1 MPSASY
7 VQDNFLGGEWSPTA
21 QGHHTDPKYKI
32 AMGTCL
38 NGFPLEPGAWTRRP
52 GTMEL
57 GLTRLGRPGRVI
69 AFPFEEDTPYNMEF
83 TDQAIR
89 FWDGPNLATT
99 NDSVAITA
107 ISTANPAVVTLASAV
122 PWVSG
127 NCAYF
132 TNLGTNNAPLQN
144 RRVSLT
150 RIDATHWSLQDEL
163 YGSPN
168 IDGSTLGA
176 FVSGTLNRVQEVFT
190 PYVGSIWSSVRS
202 VQAEDEA
209 VLLQATQPPQILTV
223 VPPTPLQ
230 THATFTLAP
239 ASLLDGPYLDPFKNG
254 VQAVPSAQTGVINLT
269 LSFPAYVATTSYA
282 IGDLVTSSS
291 INYQSLVN
299 LNVGNT
305 PASSP
310 TKWAPVDAAV
320 AINDG
325 RGFLTTDIG
334 RLVRFFS
341 EPPLWVQGTY
351 TAGQVVNYNPTGI
364 PGAGTYWQA
373 QGTVTAVPGNDLTNW
388 KLVAIGAALPS
399 ITQIQSGIVPLNVGS
414 NAGPA
419 QWTWGII
426 TGLLNA
432 IPGGVTGVVHIGN
445 MTGGGGNG
453 AAFDGNTSQTSSA
466 SASLH
471 SGPTFVSGLGNFAL
485 NSYVGQNYSGTSAT
499 AYAIDHVTVFPSSD
513 LGFGEM
519 FVSGSGTTEIVGTWN
534 ITFVLYGSNSLPSAY
549 NSGTVLGQTGVATGG
564 PFPRGVSGLGG
575 FPVTIIST
583 DKVSTWAYVWVAV
596 ETNMNV
602 VGFNGVPTIDQYN
615 YISQLLVSSATSSG
629 STSAGVSVELLGPSL
644 LYSGAILTWQLGA
657 YSNTTGFPTNG
668 TYEDGRIWLS
678 GAIKNRVDA
687 CYANGLDGNQ
697 INFAPTDQYGTVSA
711 ANAINRTFTAP
722 DANPIF
728 WMEPDQQGI
737 ICGTQAGEW
746 LISAPTAG
754 GLSPLNISDRRVTT
768 IRCANIEPRRTEHTH
783 VLVQTFHR
791 KTVEYFP
798 DVFSGKFTAPDL
810 SEKWKH
816 LTVSGIQEL
825 GYQQEL
831 VPLVWHRMGDGSLVG
846 LTYRRD
852 TLMTSQGPTICGAH
866 KHTLGSGRLV
876 QSIAVGPSEGGN
888 LDALSMTTQD
898 MVTGLYHVEMMTD
911 LFEDGDTITE
921 AWHLD
926 GAVTPSSYV
935 VGSTSVAINGL
946 RTMNGYTCTAWI
958 AGVDAGDFT
967 VTNGTMTVPLFGQ
980 AGQSN
985 PLLTAAYL
993 STFGA
998 LIPMVVGFTYT
1009 SSGQCLTP
1017 QEPPQTGARQ
1027 GPAFGKRKRFHG
1039 LQAQLVN
1046 TQGISFAT
1054 SLSTSS
1060 LVANRLRP
1068 AQLKTPGGGSLLAAN
1083 VLFTGVWKD
1092 TLSDDPQGF
1101 SNAISWSIS
1110 RPYPATVAAVGGFI
1124 ETTDE

>member
-32 AMGTCL
+32 AMGTCF

-52 GTMEL
+52 GTREL
-57 GLTRLGRPGRVI
+57 GFTRLGAPGRVI

-83 TDQAIR
+83 TDLTLR
-89 FWDGPNLATT
+89 FWDGPILATT

-122 PWVSG
+122 TWATG
-127 NCAYF
+127 NSAYF
-132 TNLGTNNAPLQN
+132 TGLGTNDALLQN
-144 RRVSLT
+144 RRVVLT
-150 RIDATHWSLQDEL
+150 RLTSTTFSIQDEI
-163 YGSPN
+163 PPQAT
-168 IDGSTLGA
+168 IDGSTLGT
-176 FVSGTLNRVQEVFT
+176 FVSGTLNRVQEVTT
-190 PYVGSIWSSVRS
+190 PYIGGVWSSLRS

-209 VLLQATQPPQILTV
+209 VLLQATQAPQILTV
-223 VPPTPLQ
+223 VPPTGAQ
-230 THATFTLAP
+230 ANATFTLAP
-239 ASLLDGPYLDPFKNG
+239 ASFLDGPYLDPFTNG
-254 VQAVPSAQTGVINLT
+254 VMAVPSGTTGLVNLT
-269 LSFPAYVATTSYA
+269 LSFPAYVATTAYA
-282 IGDLVTSSS
+282 IGAVVTSSS
-291 INYQSLVN
+291 INYTSLINQN
-299 LNVGNT
+299 LGNT
-305 PASSP
+305 PASNPSD
-310 TKWAPVDAAV
+310 WQ
-320 AINDG
+320 AINASVAVNYG
-325 RGFLTTDIG
+325 NGFLLTDVG
-334 RLVRFFS
+334 RLVRLFS

-351 TAGQVVNYNPTGI
+351 TAGQVVTYNPTGL

-373 QGTVTAVPGNDLTNW
+373 QGTVTAVPGADLTNW

-399 ITQIQSGIVPLNVGS
+399 ITQIQSGIVPLNVGANS
-414 NAGPA
+414 GPA
-419 QWTWGII
+419 QWTWGVI
-426 TGLLNA
+426 TALLQA
-432 IPGGVTGVVHIGN
+432 ISGTISGVVHIGDL
-445 MTGGGGNG
+445 TGGGGLAG
-453 AAFDGNTSQTSSA
+453 AFDGNTGQLAANSA
-466 SASLH
+466 TL
-471 SGPTFVSGLGNFAL
+471 GTTFNPNAVGNYTFNRFL
-485 NSYVGQNYSGTSAT
+485 GQNYSACSPT
-499 AYAIDHVTVFPSSD
+499 AFAVDHVTVFPSTD
-513 LGFGEM
+513 QGL
-519 FVSGSGTTEIVGTWN
+519 VDYVTGTFSTTGTLSLN
-534 ITFVLYGSNSLPSAY
+534 LVLYGKNTAPAAYNDGTILGTAYQQVAGVFPPHSNSVM
-549 NSGTVLGQTGVATGG
+549 GTT
-564 PFPRGVSGLGG
+564 
-575 FPVTIIST
+575 PVTIISNDLT
-583 DKVSTWAYVWVAV
+583 TTYHYVWVAMEV
-596 ETNMNV
+596 NLNVASFTGAGNANMQLTA
-602 VGFNGVPTIDQYN
+602 GQLQ
-615 YISQLLVSSATSSG
+615 ISSPATTA
-629 STSAGVSVELLGPSL
+629 STSAGVTIALLGPPL
-644 LYSGAILTWQLGA
+644 LYTNPIVTWQLGA
-657 YSNTTGFPTNG
+657 YSNTTGWPTCG

-678 GAIKNRVDA
+678 GAVKNRVDA
-687 CYANGLDGNQ
+687 CYANGLDGDT

-754 GLSPLNISDRRVTT
+754 GLSPLNIADRRVTT

-783 VLVQTFHR
+783 VLVQTHQR

-810 SEKWKH
+810 AEKWKH

-831 VPLVWHRMGDGSLVG
+831 VPIVWHRMGDGSLVG

-852 TLMTSQGPTICGAH
+852 TLMTSQGPTVSGAH
-866 KHTLGSGRLV
+866 RHSLGSGRLV
-876 QSIAVGPSEGGN
+876 SSIAVGPSELGN

-898 MVTGLYHVEMMTD
+898 TSTGLYHVEMMTD

-926 GAVTPSSYV
+926 GAITPSSYV
-935 VGSTSVAINGL
+935 VSGTTVTINGL
-946 RTMNGYTCTAWI
+946 LSMNGKVATAWI
-958 AGVDAGDFT
+958 AGVDAGDFA

-980 AGQSN
+980 TGQAN

-998 LIPMVVGFTYT
+998 SIPMVVGFTYT

-1017 QEPPQTGARQ
+1017 QEAPQTGARQ

-1046 TQGISFAT
+1046 TQGISLAT

-1060 LVANRLRP
+1060 LVANRLRA
-1068 AQLKTPGGGSLLAAN
+1068 AQLKTPGGGSLLAQN
-1083 VLFTGVWKD
+1083 VLFSGVWKD

-1101 SNAISWSIS
+1101 ANAISWSIT
-1110 RPYPATVAAVGGFI
+1110 RPYPATVAAVGGFL
-1124 ETTDE
+1124 ETADE